1 MTAAGQRIGSTLATT
16 ALALA
21 AAGAVPAA
29 PVRALQ
35 APRPQPNVVVVLA
48 DDLDAALGTIGPST
62 TPNIFDRIAAAGA
75 TFERA
80 YVTDS
85 LCCPS
90 RTTLLRG
97 QYTHNHGVLTNGG
110 ATGGYERYGPLDLE
124 ASTLATWLRAAGYQT
139 ALVGKYINGY
149 PLPAD
154 PLHVPPGWT
163 AWVSPSD
170 GNPYGS
176 YNYTLN
182 VDGRPERHGRAAEDH
197 ITDVLAGHADAFLER
212 AARSDAPFFA
222 LVAPYAPH
230 APADPAP
237 RHAALLPDLAA
248 PRGGSY
254 DEADV
259 SDKPAAIA
267 GRPPLRPAQQASG
280 DALHRNRVL
289 SMMAVDEMVGR
300 LVATLEAGGQ
310 LADTVV
316 LFTSDNGFHIGQH
329 RLPQGKMTAY
339 EEDIRVPFFVRGPG
353 IAAGTVITDVLVGNV
368 DLAPTVAELAGAA
381 TPDFV
386 DGRSLAPWLRGT
398 DGGGGGAGGD
408 RASGE
413 GWRQAFLV
421 ESYPFENERGVEA
434 TPAGGGEPLPP
445 QPSARAGLL
454 EPPDG
459 DGAHGAFDPSA
470 GVRGPAA
477 PARPSFDALRRS
489 LAAARPTRG
498 RAAPAASRSRVQQA
512 PAALYIAVRT
522 DRHTYIEHATGEV
535 ELYDN
540 AVDPAQLDNRAATAD
555 AWLLARLSTWA
566 RALHGCAGEGC
577 RSLEAAWPIV
587 DLPTATP
594 TAGGPATAT
603 ASRTPPT
610 PAPTTPSPPATP
622 SATTPAAAGGRLWLP
637 VAVAWARLGAD
648 APPATAA
655 TGTPAG
661 PATATPPGRATATLS
676 SPPPPATP
684 SAVATAAPTPLSAAG
699 CPRAA
704 AYNAAADGVSLY
716 VLRDGVPVCADYPNG
731 GSADRAWGLA
741 SGTKSFSGVMAAAA
755 IEDGLLSGWD
765 ERVADTID
773 AWRGDPRK
781 SRITVR
787 HLLSLTSGL
796 DAGDVGTVPTY
807 AEAIAAPAV
816 AEPGAR
822 FEYGPVPYQVFGE
835 LMRRKLAGRYPDP
848 LAYLDARILGP
859 IGARYDAWRRGADGM
874 PRLPSGAAFRAAEW
888 ATFGDL
894 VRRHGLVDGQPLLRA
909 DLLAELFVGS
919 DVRPTYGLTWWL
931 LVDLDRPAP
940 GAPARAVAAKGA
952 GIQRLYVLDRY
963 GIVAV
968 RQTASQLD
976 GPDDGVR
983 FGDAA
988 FLGRLLDDLGITP

>member
-1 MTAAGQRIGSTLATT
+1 MTAAGQRIGSTLATA

-48 DDLDAALGTIGPST
+48 DDLDAALGTIGPAT

-110 ATGGYERYGPLDLE
+110 ATGGYERYGTLDLE
-124 ASTLATWLRAAGYQT
+124 ASTLATWLRGAGYQT

-163 AWVSPSD
+163 TWVSPSD

-197 ITDVLAGHADAFLER
+197 ITDVLAGHADAFLDR

-267 GRPPLRPAQQASG
+267 ARPPLRPAQQAAG
-280 DALHRNRVL
+280 DALHRDRVR
-289 SMMAVDEMVGR
+289 SMMAVDDLVGR
-300 LVATLEAGGQ
+300 LLDRLEAAGV
-310 LADTVV
+310 LTDTYVI
-316 LFTSDNGFHIGQH
+316 FTSDNGFHIGQH

-398 DGGGGGAGGD
+398 DGGGGGAGGE
-408 RASGE
+408 RASSE

-434 TPAGGGEPLPP
+434 TPAGGDAGTTQLAGI
-445 QPSARAGLL
+445 ARAGLL

-459 DGAHGAFDPSA
+459 DGVFGVFQATAARQASA
-470 GVRGPAA
+470 GRSN
-477 PARPSFDALRRS
+477 ARQA
-489 LAAARPTRG
+489 G
-498 RAAPAASRSRVQQA
+498 RASAS

-522 DRHTYIEHATGEV
+522 DRFTYIEHATGEV

-540 AVDPAQLDNRAATAD
+540 AVDPAQLDNRAAAAD
-555 AWLLARLSTWA
+555 AWLLARLSVWA
-566 RALHGCAGEGC
+566 RALHGCAGDAC
-577 RSLEAAWPIV
+577 RALEARWPIV
-587 DLPTATP
+587 DLPTSTP

-603 ASRTPPT
+603 ASRTAPT

-622 SATTPAAAGGRLWLP
+622 WATTPAAAGGRLWLP
-637 VAVAWARLGAD
+637 VALASSRLGAD
-648 APPATAA
+648 APPATPT
-655 TGTPAG
+655 TGTPAWQ
-661 PATATPPGRATATLS
+661 ATATAPGRATATPS
-676 SPPPPATP
+676 SSAPPAAP

-731 GSADRAWGLA
+731 GAPDRAWGLA
-741 SGTKSFSGVMAAAA
+741 SGTKSFSGVLAAAA
-755 IEDGLLSGWD
+755 MQDGLLSGWD
-765 ERVADTID
+765 ERVADTI
-773 AWRGDPRK
+773 AEWQADPRK
-781 SRITVR
+781 ARITVR

-796 DAGDVGTVPTY
+796 DAGDVGTIPTY
-807 AEAIAAPAV
+807 AEAVAAPAL

-822 FEYGPVPYQVFGE
+822 FDYGPVPYQVFGE

-859 IGARYDAWRRGADGM
+859 IGARYDGWRRGPDGM
-874 PRLPSGAAFRAAEW
+874 PRLPSGASFRAAEW
-888 ATFGDL
+888 AKFGDL
-894 VRRHGLVDGQPLLRA
+894 VRRHGRVDDLPLVEA
-909 DLLAELFVGS
+909 DRLAELFVGS

-976 GPDDGVR
+976 GPDDGAR